1 MVCVQAAVKAASRTA
16 EFCHHR
22 RLAGGGRS
30 HVPHQPCREVSE
42 PVSIGEA
49 PRMLS
54 TQPLMPAAT
63 HALKL
68 QAMMALLQLEPLE
81 AYQR

>member
-1 MVCVQAAVKAASRTA
+1 MRAGGSQGSIADSRVR
-16 EFCHHR
+16 HHR

-49 PRMLS
+49 PQMLS
-54 TQPLMPAAT
+54 TQPVMRAAT
-63 HALKL
+63 LVLKL
-68 QAMMALLQLEPLE
+68 QTMMAVLQWEPLE
-81 AYQR
+81 ACQQ